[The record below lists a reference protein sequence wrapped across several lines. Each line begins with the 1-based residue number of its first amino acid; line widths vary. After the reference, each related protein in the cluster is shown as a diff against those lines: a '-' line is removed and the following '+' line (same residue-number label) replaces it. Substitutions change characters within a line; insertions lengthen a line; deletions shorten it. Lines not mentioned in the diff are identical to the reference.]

1 MRTRA
6 DEQEDEFALGGRGV
20 KLLLP
25 GGSLVI
31 YMPAADGV
39 VLLREA
45 RSAQT
50 MVDTSLRIEYQDP
63 GGGILR
69 AFVLPN
75 LQSLLI
81 VLEPFALEG
90 ARQ

>member
-1 MRTRA
+1 MHTRT
-6 DEQEDEFALGGRGV
+6 DEQEDEFALDGRGV

-25 GGSLVI
+25 GGALVVHV
-31 YMPAADGV
+31 PTADGV
-39 VLLREA
+39 ILLREFH
-45 RSAQT
+45 SAHAT
-50 MVDTSLRIEYQDP
+50 VDTSLRIEYQDP

-81 VLEPFALEG
+81 SLEPFAVEG
-90 ARQ
+90 GRQ